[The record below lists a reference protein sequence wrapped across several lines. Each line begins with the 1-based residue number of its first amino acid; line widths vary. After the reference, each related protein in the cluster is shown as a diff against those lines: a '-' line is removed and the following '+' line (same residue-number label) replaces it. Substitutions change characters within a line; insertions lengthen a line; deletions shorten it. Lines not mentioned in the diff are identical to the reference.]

1 MSLNRKFCVAPMMRY
16 TDMHE
21 RFFLRLITKK
31 AVLYT
36 EMIATG
42 ALIHGNC
49 DYQLDFNK
57 EEHPVAVQFGGSS
70 PLELSKCAIM
80 AEKKGY
86 DEINL
91 NIGCPSE
98 RVQKGNFGV
107 CLMLEPELVAECVR
121 QMRRSVD
128 IPITVKCR
136 TGVDDND
143 DYLFLKSFID
153 IVKDSGIKT
162 FIIHARK
169 GILKGLSPRQNRNIP
184 PLNYEKVYSIKNDF
198 PNLEIV
204 INGGIK
210 SISEAKNHL
219 NYVDGV
225 MLGRAAYDNPFMLS
239 EIDSEIYSNAKTDIS
254 RKDLLSEYLDYVHL
268 MTEKGYDPKIMLKH
282 VFGLKKGEKDAKRFR
297 IKVTEVMRS
306 PSLVENK
313 DELLSMV

>member
-1 MSLNRKFCVAPMMRY
+1 MSLDRRFCVAPMMRY

-21 RFFLRLITKK
+21 RFFLRLISKK

-36 EMIATG
+36 EMISTG

-70 PLELSKCAIM
+70 PQELSQCSIK

-107 CLMLEPELVAECVR
+107 CLMLEPDLVAECTR
-121 QMRRSVD
+121 KMSKSVD
-128 IPITVKCR
+128 IPVTVKCR
-136 TGVDDND
+136 TGVDNND
-143 DYLFLKSFID
+143 DYEFLKSFIST
-153 IVKDSGIKT
+153 VKDSGVKT

-184 PLNYEKVYSIKNDF
+184 PLNYQKVYSIKDDF
-198 PNLEIV
+198 PDLEII

-210 SISEAKNHL
+210 NISEAKNHL
-219 NYVDGV
+219 NFVDGV
-225 MLGRAAYDNPFMLS
+225 MLGRAAYDDPFMLS
-239 EIDSEIYSNAKTDIS
+239 DIDSEIYSNTKVEIS
-254 RKDLLSEYLDYVHL
+254 RKDLLTEYLDYIHV
-268 MTEKGYDPKIMLKH
+268 MTKKGYDPKIMLKH

-297 IKVTEVMRS
+297 VKVAEIMNS
-306 PSLVENK
+306 SSLVENK

>member
-1 MSLNRKFCVAPMMRY
+1 MSLDRKFCVAPMMRY

-70 PLELSKCAIM
+70 PLELSKCSIM

-107 CLMLEPELVAECVR
+107 CLMLEPELVAKCVR
-121 QMRRSVD
+121 EMRKSVD

-198 PNLEIV
+198 PNLEII

-210 SISEAKNHL
+210 SIREAKNHL

-297 IKVTEVMRS
+297 VKVTEIMRS
-306 PSLVENK
+306 PSLVESK

>member
-1 MSLNRKFCVAPMMRY
+1 
-16 TDMHE
+16 MHE
-21 RFFLRLITKK
+21 RFFLRLISKK

-36 EMIATG
+36 EMISTG

-49 DYQLDFNK
+49 DYQLDFNN

-70 PLELSKCAIM
+70 PQELSLCSEK

-107 CLMLEPELVAECVR
+107 CLMLEPDLVAECAR
-121 QMRRSVD
+121 QMRKSVD
-128 IPITVKCR
+128 IPVTIKCR

-143 DYLFLKSFID
+143 DYEFLKSFIN
-153 IVKDSGIKT
+153 IVKDSGVKT
-162 FIIHARK
+162 FIVHARK

-184 PLNYEKVYSIKNDF
+184 PLNYQKVYSLKEDF
-198 PNLEIV
+198 PELEII

-210 SISEAKNHL
+210 TISDAKNHL

-225 MLGRAAYDNPFMLS
+225 MMGRAAYDGPFMLS
-239 EIDSEIYSNAKTDIS
+239 NIDSEVFSDTEIEIS
-254 RKDLLSEYLDYVHL
+254 RKDLLTEYLDYVHL
-268 MTEKGYDPKIMLKH
+268 MARKGYDPKIMLKH
-282 VFGLKKGEKDAKRFR
+282 VFGLKKGEKDAKKFR
-297 IKVTEVMRS
+297 VKLAQIMS
-306 PSLVENK
+306 SSSLVENK